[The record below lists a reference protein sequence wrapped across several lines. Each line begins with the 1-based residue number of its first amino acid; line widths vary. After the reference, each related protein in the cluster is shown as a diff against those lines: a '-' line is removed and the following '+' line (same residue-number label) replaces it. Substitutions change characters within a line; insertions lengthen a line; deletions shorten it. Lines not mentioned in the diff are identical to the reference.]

1 MVKKVKE
8 LYNSIPSIFKN
19 KYALLFAAFAVYMLL
34 FAKYDVPTLY
44 KSRKALNELKD
55 KQYFYET
62 KIQEI
67 REYESALFNNQE
79 ALERYAREKYMMKK
93 DDEDLFVFVKK

>member
-1 MVKKVKE
+1 VKKLIKF
-8 LYNSIPSIFKN
+8 YHSIPSIFKN
-19 KYALLFAAFAVYMLL
+19 KYALLFLAFGVYMLL
-34 FAKYDVPTLY
+34 FAKYDVPTLH
-44 KSRKALNELKD
+44 KSRKALNALKD